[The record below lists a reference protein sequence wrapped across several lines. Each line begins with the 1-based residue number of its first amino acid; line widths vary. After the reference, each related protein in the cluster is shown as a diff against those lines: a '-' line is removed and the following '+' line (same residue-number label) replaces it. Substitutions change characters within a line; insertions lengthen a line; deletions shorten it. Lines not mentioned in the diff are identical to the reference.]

1 MVDVIFNNS
10 IDIIFLNSNESIGDI
25 WWMRNVP
32 ALTTDAIADLTDDSA
47 TANGPIT
54 EEGLFRADVLMISL
68 LQQVHFLASPHS
80 VMYIKKLFLD

>member
-1 MVDVIFNNS
+1 LADIIYNNS
-10 IDIIFLNSNESIGDI
+10 ADFIFHNDEDIDTGDL
-25 WWMRNVP
+25 WWMRNIP

-68 LQQVHFLASPHS
+68 LLNKF
-80 VMYIKKLFLD
+80 K